1 MKEQFDIFNLQFPVI
16 KNISPRLMSN
26 EIKGMSAEETR
37 VAMKKMFDNFEKQ
50 TGYKP
55 ILVGDKL
62 PTSTLFPKETIKPI

>member
-16 KNISPRLMSN
+16 KNISSRLMSN
-26 EIKGMSAEETR
+26 EIKCMSAEETR
-37 VAMKKMFDNFEKQ
+37 VAMKKMFNNFEKQ

-55 ILVGDKL
+55 ILVGDNL